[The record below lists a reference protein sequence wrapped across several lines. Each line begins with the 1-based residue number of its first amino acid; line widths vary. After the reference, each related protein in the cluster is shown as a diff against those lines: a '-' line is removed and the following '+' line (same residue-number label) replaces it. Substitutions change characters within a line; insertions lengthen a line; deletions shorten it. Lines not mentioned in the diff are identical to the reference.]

1 MWLMVDSKNELDVG
15 LEKILKEVFQV
26 EKIDLN
32 LSMDEIPEWDSFK
45 HYELIVAVEKEFQI
59 KFKIAD
65 AIEIIS
71 TLILKNKIL
80 KYLNEK

>member
-1 MWLMVDSKNELDVG
+1 MTNSKTDLDIK

-32 LSMDEIPEWDSFK
+32 FSMDEIPEWDSFK
-45 HYELIVAVEKEFQI
+45 HYEVIIAIENE
-59 KFKIAD
+59 FKIKLSISD
-65 AIEIIS
+65 TIEIIS
-71 TLILKNKIL
+71 IPIIKSKIL

>member
-1 MWLMVDSKNELDVG
+1 MVDSKNELDVG

-45 HYELIVAVEKEFQI
+45 HYELIVAVENEFKI

-65 AIEIIS
+65 VLEITSIP
-71 TLILKNKIL
+71 IIKNKIL
-80 KYLNEK
+80 KHLNEK

>member
-1 MWLMVDSKNELDVG
+1 MVDSETDLDVR
-15 LEKILKEVFQV
+15 LEKILKEIFEV

-45 HYELIVAVEKEFQI
+45 HYELIVAVENEFEI
-59 KFKIAD
+59 KLKIAD
-65 AIEIIS
+65 TMAITSIPIIKS
-71 TLILKNKIL
+71 KIL

>member
-1 MWLMVDSKNELDVG
+1 MIDPKIDLDAR

-32 LSMDEIPEWDSFK
+32 LSMDEIPKWDSFK
-45 HYELIVAVEKEFQI
+45 HYELIIAVENE
-59 KFKIAD
+59 FKIKLEIAD
-65 AIEIIS
+65 TIEIIS
-71 TLILKNKIL
+71 IPIIKSKIL

>member
-1 MWLMVDSKNELDVG
+1 MVDPKIDLDAR

-32 LSMDEIPEWDSFK
+32 LSMDEIPNWDSFK
-45 HYELIVAVEKEFQI
+45 HYELIIAVENEFKI
-59 KFKIAD
+59 KLKIAD
-65 AIEIIS
+65 TMAITSIPIIKS
-71 TLILKNKIL
+71 KIL

>member
-1 MWLMVDSKNELDVG
+1 MVDPKIDLDAR

-32 LSMDEIPEWDSFK
+32 FLMDEIPEWDSFK
-45 HYELIVAVEKEFQI
+45 HYELIIAVENE
-59 KFKIAD
+59 FKIKLEIAD
-65 AIEIIS
+65 TIEIIS
-71 TLILKNKIL
+71 IPIIKSKIL

>member
-1 MWLMVDSKNELDVG
+1 MVDSKTILDAR
-15 LEKILKEVFQV
+15 LEKILKEVFRA

-32 LSMDEIPEWDSFK
+32 FSMDEIPEWDSFK

-59 KFKIAD
+59 KFKITD

-71 TLILKNKIL
+71 ILILKNKIL

>member
-1 MWLMVDSKNELDVG
+1 MADPKIDLDAR

-32 LSMDEIPEWDSFK
+32 LSMDEIPSWDSFK
-45 HYELIVAVEKEFQI
+45 HYELIIAVENE
-59 KFKIAD
+59 FKIKLEIAD
-65 AIEIIS
+65 TIEIIS
-71 TLILKNKIL
+71 IPIIKSKIL

>member
-1 MWLMVDSKNELDVG
+1 MMVDSNNELDLR
-15 LEKILKEVFQV
+15 LEKILKKVFQV
-26 EKIDLN
+26 ENIELN

-71 TLILKNKIL
+71 ILILKNKIL